1 MGIAQNVLC
10 SFCNLEMDSIQGW
23 TLWCQH
29 VKFFWND
36 LEEFIYDHCDNI
48 YNFQVNGEKSA
59 ILTLISKLTM
69 FLIWL
74 YYRPKVRLHAV
85 TKKNLKQSWLPAFWK
100 KIQNTRGSRECFLI
114 GHNRT
119 KCANFRGSPLFPS
132 YVQHKKRK
140 TNNQSTSPV
149 SVWCWLACVSL
160 TLVSLC
166 QFDVG

>member
-10 SFCNLEMDSIQGW
+10 SFCNLEMDSIQGC
-23 TLWCQH
+23 TLWCQL
-29 VKFFWND
+29 VKSFWNE

-85 TKKNLKQSWLPAFWK
+85 TKKIWNRVDCRRSEK

-114 GHNRT
+114 EHNRT

-140 TNNQSTSPV
+140 TNN
-149 SVWCWLACVSL
+149 WL
-160 TLVSLC
+160 SLC